1 MENKNIK
8 IVIITAVIIFFL
20 MIVGINVYLNMDSG
34 SMPVGDQTYS
44 DYQYPAASESY
55 NTESGTGQISG
66 SSDETVT
73 DAAESESEE
82 QTEADTSESPAEDVT
97 DEESSEPEESVTP
110 EPVAS
115 SSPAASAEPATATP
129 AVVSSAPENVTPPEE
144 VIVPEATEPVV
155 APPAP
160 AVTPVYVFRNQKLLN
175 EHYEKHGIEMGFASA
190 ESYQAAA
197 SAVITNPNSLFKIE
211 AEDGDGVYYLEATN
225 EFVVLSTDGYIRTY
239 FLPSSGKA
247 YFDRQ

>member
-1 MENKNIK
+1 MNNKKVRFWI
-8 IVIITAVIIFFL
+8 
-20 MIVGINVYLNMDSG
+20 IVGGIILFLLL
-34 SMPVGDQTYS
+34 
-44 DYQYPAASESY
+44 AASEIYFNSNY
-55 NTESGTGQISG
+55 EGYAVSDQNYAEISTEQIEAG
-66 SSDETVT
+66 AVE
-73 DAAESESEE
+73 ESEGFE
-82 QTEADTSESPAEDVT
+82 TN
-97 DEESSEPEESVTP
+97 EES
-110 EPVAS
+110 
-115 SSPAASAEPATATP
+115 EPA
-129 AVVSSAPENVTPPEE
+129 
-144 VIVPEATEPVV
+144 
-155 APPAP
+155 
-160 AVTPVYVFRNQKLLN
+160 YRFRNEKLLN

>member
-8 IVIITAVIIFFL
+8 IVVIAAAIILFLFVGLGIF
-20 MIVGINVYLNMDSG
+20 LNSGYDDS
-34 SMPVGDQTYS
+34 SVTDQTY
-44 DYQYPAASESY
+44 
-55 NTESGTGQISG
+55 TQI
-66 SSDETVT
+66 
-73 DAAESESEE
+73 DAPS
-82 QTEADTSESPAEDVT
+82 
-97 DEESSEPEESVTP
+97 
-110 EPVAS
+110 
-115 SSPAASAEPATATP
+115 
-129 AVVSSAPENVTPPEE
+129 
-144 VIVPEATEPVV
+144 EPVV
-155 APPAP
+155 SLSEISTEQIEAGAVEESEGFETNEESEPA
-160 AVTPVYVFRNQKLLN
+160 YRFRNERLLN